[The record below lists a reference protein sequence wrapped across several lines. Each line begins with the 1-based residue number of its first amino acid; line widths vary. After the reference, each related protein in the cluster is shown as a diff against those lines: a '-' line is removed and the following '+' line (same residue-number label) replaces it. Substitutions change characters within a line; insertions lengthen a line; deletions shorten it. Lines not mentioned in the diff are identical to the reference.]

1 MKSRQEVIK
10 AFAELPEEVTTR
22 DIAGATG
29 RGVPGVQNWIT
40 HDKTFPSA
48 PAPAQGRTKY
58 RSKAEV
64 LEWYLKQSFARED
77 RFGPRA
83 MTETA
88 RQVQPE
94 LERMNIK
101 ELSGTLGV
109 TPAAVRHHITANRPG
124 ECSDPFPEA
133 GDDGKRAWP
142 QVRSWLLRHDDP
154 LPKPGESGTRDW
166 SEVRG
171 WLLRNADDGRG
182 HPDAEG
188 LTLGQRDLI
197 ERARA
202 ARVAGVKIPAGW
214 LSEVLGIADTR
225 KVDRLLRGAPARTQP
240 ARLRPTA
247 LARHFGLTVSQ
258 VKHFERQYVP
268 EGYSDPFPAKD
279 ESSARGVKDVRAWLQ
294 RNNKLPAAG
303 SDS

>member
-10 AFAELPEEVTTR
+10 AFAELPEDITTR

-40 HDKTFPSA
+40 HDKTFPGESA
-48 PAPAQGRTKY
+48 PPRGRTKY
-58 RSKAEV
+58 RSKTKV
-64 LEWYLKQSFARED
+64 LEWYLKQPFAGDD
-77 RFGPRA
+77 RPGPRA
-83 MTETA
+83 MSQTA

-101 ELSGTLGV
+101 ELAGVLGV
-109 TPAAVRHHITANRPG
+109 TPAAVRHHITANQPG
-124 ECSDPFPEA
+124 ECADPFPA
-133 GDDGKRAWP
+133 ADDDGRRPWP

-154 LPKPGESGTRDW
+154 LPEPGEAGTRDW
-166 SEVRG
+166 AEVRG
-171 WLLRNADDGRG
+171 WLLRNADDGQGR
-182 HPDAEG
+182 PDAEG

-202 ARVAGVKIPAGW
+202 AKAAGAKIPAEW
-214 LSEVLGIADTR
+214 LSEVLGIEDTR
-225 KVDRLLRGAPARTQP
+225 KVGRLLRGAPARTQP

-268 EGYSDPFPAKD
+268 EEYLYPFPGKD
-279 ESSARGVKDVRAWLQ
+279 ESSTRDVEDVRAWLEK
-294 RNNKLPAAG
+294 NNKLPETG
-303 SDS
+303 